1 MEYAGLYI
9 TYMPDDGPN
18 TGGYYCQVYEDDT
31 MEDFVDD
38 FCVFAFELDAEHD
51 IEMRIQEV
59 IDGYYPLESDY
70 PDGDYLHEYAYLYD
84 HDKYDETE
92 EEPYW

>member
-51 IEMRIQEV
+51 IEMCIQEV
-59 IDGYYPLESDY
+59 IDGYYPLESDD

-84 HDKYDETE
+84 HDNYDETE